1 MVAKIEAEKIRQKRT
16 DKKRKRMLRKMKY
29 PLMFLLAFLT
39 QGGSRNGPTPEQDRP
54 GKSLRF
60 RIHRSKTSCCCNLFH
75 FTALWSF
82 TSCNAGLV

>member
-29 PLMFLLAFLT
+29 PLMFLLAFLS

-60 RIHRSKTSCCCNLFH
+60 RIH
-75 FTALWSF
+75 
-82 TSCNAGLV
+82 

>member
-16 DKKRKRMLRKMKY
+16 DKKTKTDASKKELSVDV
-29 PLMFLLAFLT
+29 FVSFST

-60 RIHRSKTSCCCNLFH
+60 RIH
-75 FTALWSF
+75 
-82 TSCNAGLV
+82 